1 MAWLNDG
8 AIQGLLLGSGGVL
21 VWSLAL
27 YVASRAPTR
36 RAPML
41 AAFAMLCL
49 ATYLTG
55 EALGALA
62 PDLPTWSSWLRRTWW
77 APSLALPTW
86 LVLSVALTA
95 EEGPDT
101 WAAA

>member
-41 AAFAMLCL
+41 AAFAVPI
-49 ATYLTG
+49 G
-55 EALGALA
+55 EDDVDAVLRSVQDANGGAL
-62 PDLPTWSSWLRRTWW
+62 PDDV
-77 APSLALPTW
+77 
-86 LVLSVALTA
+86 VLITA
-95 EEGPDT
+95 SPR
-101 WAAA
+101 